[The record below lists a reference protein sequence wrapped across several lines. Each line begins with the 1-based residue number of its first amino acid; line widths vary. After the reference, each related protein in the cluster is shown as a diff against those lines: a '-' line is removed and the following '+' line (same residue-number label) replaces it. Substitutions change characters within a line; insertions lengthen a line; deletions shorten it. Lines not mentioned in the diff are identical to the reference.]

1 MFTCRGFSTLLII
14 IIVMLVGIGGV
25 IVSKVVVTN
34 KATTSEETKSSK
46 FPPENQSDSKKVI
59 LDLKNTYFTL
69 AGSTLAELQQNLEQR
84 GSTLETGQKGVAH
97 CSAAFEYQPKGK
109 KINNQCTLDPMTPLY
124 VNIVCNYPKWDP
136 PSGIAQEVI
145 ERWNSF
151 DEASKTHEGGH
162 IKIIKA
168 GADKLYFEKIQKL
181 RDSMDCDEL
190 TLTVK
195 KLIREATE
203 SIDKE
208 QAQYD
213 LETKHGETQ
222 GVWLFKP

>member
-1 MFTCRGFSTLLII
+1 
-14 IIVMLVGIGGV
+14 MLVGIGGV

-34 KATTSEETKSSK
+34 KATTFDETKSSK

-69 AGSTLAELQQNLEQR
+69 IGSTLVELQQSLEEE
-84 GSTLETGQKGVAH
+84 GPTLETGQKGVAH
-97 CSAAFEYQPKGK
+97 CSSAFEYQPKGK
-109 KINNQCTLDPMTPLY
+109 QKNNQCTLDLTTPLY

-136 PSGIAQEVI
+136 PAGVAQEVI
-145 ERWNSF
+145 ERWKAF
-151 DEASKTHEGGH
+151 DEASTTHEGGH
-162 IKIIKA
+162 IKIIKSVA
-168 GADKLYFEKIQKL
+168 EKLYFEKIQKL

-195 KLIREATE
+195 RLIHEATE